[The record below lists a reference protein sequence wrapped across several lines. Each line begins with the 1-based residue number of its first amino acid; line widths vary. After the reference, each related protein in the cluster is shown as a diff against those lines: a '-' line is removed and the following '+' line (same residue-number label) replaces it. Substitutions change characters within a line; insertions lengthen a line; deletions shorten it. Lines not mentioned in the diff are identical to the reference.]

1 LTSPLKP
8 LFGEEGDRMTDFH
21 SHTSDDFQH
30 SHTSDD
36 FGHFFKGWIR
46 NPLAI
51 GALAPSSKSL
61 ARLMAKDVGI
71 GARVVELGAGT
82 GTVTAALLAN
92 GVAPGNLHLVE
103 RDPQFV
109 KILQRRFPR
118 CPVVAA
124 DALELDKQFGAAGFD
139 FAISGLPLLCFSP
152 EKRYRLLQQALH
164 LLKPHGR
171 LHQFTYA
178 GRCPV
183 DKDLRALLRVDSRLI
198 GIAPLNLPPAF
209 VYRLARRSFG

>member
-1 LTSPLKP
+1 MS
-8 LFGEEGDRMTDFH
+8 E
-21 SHTSDDFQH
+21 FQH

-46 NPLAI
+46 NPLGI
-51 GALAPSSKSL
+51 GAFVPSSKSL
-61 ARLMAKDVGI
+61 AKLMAKDVGV

-82 GTVTAALLAN
+82 GTLTAALLAT
-92 GVAPGNLHLVE
+92 GIAPANVHLVE

-109 KILQRRFPR
+109 KILRRRFPR
-118 CPVVAA
+118 CHVVAA
-124 DALELDKQFGAAGFD
+124 DALELDAHFGANAGFD
-139 FAISGLPLLCFSP
+139 FVISGLPLLCFSP
-152 EKRYRLLQQALH
+152 EKRYRALQQALY
-164 LLKPHGR
+164 LLSPHGR

-183 DKDLRALLRVDSRLI
+183 DKDLRALLRVDSVLI

-209 VYRLARRSFG
+209 VYRLTRRLAA

>member
-1 LTSPLKP
+1 MS
-8 LFGEEGDRMTDFH
+8 E
-21 SHTSDDFQH
+21 FQH

-46 NPLAI
+46 NPLGI
-51 GALAPSSKSL
+51 GAFAPSGKSL
-61 ARLMAKDVGI
+61 AKLMAKDVGA

-82 GTVTAALLAN
+82 GTLTAALLAT
-92 GVAPGNLHLVE
+92 GVAPHNVYLVE

-109 KILQRRFPR
+109 KILRRRFPR
-118 CPVVAA
+118 CHVVAA
-124 DALELDKQFGAAGFD
+124 DALELDAQFGANAGFD
-139 FAISGLPLLCFSP
+139 FIISGLPLLCFSP
-152 EKRYRLLQQALH
+152 DERFRALQQALQ

-183 DKDLRALLRVDSRLI
+183 DKDLRALLRVDSSLL

-209 VYRLARRSFG
+209 VYRLTRLAA

>member
-1 LTSPLKP
+1 MS
-8 LFGEEGDRMTDFH
+8 E
-21 SHTSDDFQH
+21 FQH

-46 NPLAI
+46 NPLAM
-51 GALAPSSKSL
+51 GAFAPSGKSL
-61 ARLMAKDVGI
+61 AKIMAKGVGPSS
-71 GARVVELGAGT
+71 RVVELGAGT
-82 GTVTAALLAN
+82 GTVTAALLES

-109 KILQRRFPR
+109 KILERRFPR
-118 CPVVAA
+118 CHVVTA
-124 DALELDKQFGAAGFD
+124 DALELDAQFGAGAAFD
-139 FAISGLPLLCFSP
+139 FVISGLPLLCFSP
-152 EKRYRLLQQALH
+152 EKRYRALQQALQ
-164 LLKPHGR
+164 LLSPHGR

-183 DKDLRALLRVDSRLI
+183 DRDLRALLRVDSVLL

-209 VYRLARRSFG
+209 VYRLTRLPA